1 MLSEKNNGSVGIN
14 EVLWSA
20 LANGSY
26 KKGKHSLSSTL
37 FHTQNGMKKTS
48 EIIYQNIAN
57 PFGDAGAQLDKS
69 VLYYNQRTLTSLLVE
84 HTMKNDSGWMFT
96 TKVSPSI
103 SSNNEPDMR
112 ITSLSFDENEAY
124 RFNIGAGSEITR
136 LYRSL
141 TELNLN
147 AKWDAERSFNL
158 ANKRETKLKLGAANN
173 LSLIHI

>member
-1 MLSEKNNGSVGIN
+1 M
-14 EVLWSA
+14 A
-20 LANGSY
+20 LI

-124 RFNIGAGSEITR
+124 RFNIGAGSEVTR

-158 ANKRETKLKLGAANN
+158 ANKRENEIETG
-173 LSLIHI
+173 SS